1 MGKKKNNRNLKTV
14 NRKEEER
21 EDIAS
26 SPFASITLRE
36 KKEEKPKAVKT
47 RQKPKKPSEIVQ
59 GYDPGASF
67 ADILYNYEHT
77 GNPYAMPRKSR
88 SEEIKNSKTS
98 FADIFSKWEK
108 KTSAPEKKGEYRRAS
123 EVYKPKRSFA
133 DILSSYEGGNSC
145 SKVKARFDIKN
156 PALYEDEDEGK
167 ASDKNAMKAE
177 GAAEY
182 KRASKAYK
190 PTRSFADI
198 LDEAEGRG
206 GKRDVPDVPSRTD
219 DVQRSDAGHAN
230 ADSPTVNLFKEMEE
244 GDEIPSNVSWSVFS
258 GAQEIVRE
266 KEDDSIREEKV
277 SEEEPSSPHQKPV
290 YEPSRSFASILS
302 EYESTAADKT
312 AEMSPA
318 SSLKKDE
325 PETASANLFRQM
337 DEDDEIPSDVSWSVF
352 SGAREIERKIDSSPE
367 QAFVPE
373 KENRS
378 VPVRKHVKAKPSQA
392 FMRHFDDDVKSFEDI
407 LKEKG
412 DLNSVKRQKTINE
425 LRLMMPESTLDLH
438 GMTSAEAESAIRG
451 FISDALDAG
460 IEKVAIIHGKG
471 LHSADGVGILRDV
484 SINVLKELS
493 CCREMCAA
501 KPAYGGQ
508 GVLWVIL
515 RKKESPVSD
524 DNPLSE

>member
-1 MGKKKNNRNLKTV
+1 
-14 NRKEEER
+14 
-21 EDIAS
+21 
-26 SPFASITLRE
+26 
-36 KKEEKPKAVKT
+36 
-47 RQKPKKPSEIVQ
+47 
-59 GYDPGASF
+59 
-67 ADILYNYEHT
+67 
-77 GNPYAMPRKSR
+77 
-88 SEEIKNSKTS
+88 
-98 FADIFSKWEK
+98 
-108 KTSAPEKKGEYRRAS
+108 
-123 EVYKPKRSFA
+123 
-133 DILSSYEGGNSC
+133 
-145 SKVKARFDIKN
+145 
-156 PALYEDEDEGK
+156 
-167 ASDKNAMKAE
+167 
-177 GAAEY
+177 
-182 KRASKAYK
+182 
-190 PTRSFADI
+190 
-198 LDEAEGRG
+198 
-206 GKRDVPDVPSRTD
+206 
-219 DVQRSDAGHAN
+219 
-230 ADSPTVNLFKEMEE
+230 MEE
-244 GDEIPSNVSWSVFS
+244 DDEIPSNVSWSVFS
-258 GAQEIVRE
+258 GAQAIVRE
-266 KEDDSIREEKV
+266 KEDDSIKVEKV
-277 SEEEPSSPHQKPV
+277 TEDEPVSPHQKPV

-312 AEMSPA
+312 AEVSPA
-318 SSLKKDE
+318 SSLKKEE
-325 PETASANLFRQM
+325 PEIASANLFRQM

-352 SGAREIERKIDSSPE
+352 SGAREIERKSESSPE

-378 VPVRKHVKAKPSQA
+378 VPVRKHVKEKPSQA

-438 GMTSAEAESAIRG
+438 GMTSAEAESAIRS

-515 RKKESPVSD
+515 RKKESPASD
-524 DNPLSE
+524 DNPLRE

>member
-1 MGKKKNNRNLKTV
+1 MGKKKNNKSFKTI

-26 SPFASITLRE
+26 SPFASITLKE
-36 KKEEKPKAVKT
+36 KKEEKAKTVKT
-47 RQKPKKPSEIVQ
+47 QQKPKKPSEIVQ

-77 GNPYAMPRKSR
+77 GNPYALPKKSR
-88 SEEIKNSKTS
+88 NEEIKNSRTS
-98 FADIFSKWEK
+98 FADIFSQWEK
-108 KTSAPEKKGEYRRAS
+108 KTAAPERKGEYRRAS
-123 EVYKPKRSFA
+123 EAYKPKRSFA
-133 DILSSYEGGNSC
+133 DILSSYEGENAGL
-145 SKVKARFDIKN
+145 KVKKAHVDIKN
-156 PALYEDEDEGK
+156 PALYEEDEGK
-167 ASDKNAMKAE
+167 ESGNAVKAE
-177 GAAEY
+177 GPVEY

-190 PTRSFADI
+190 PTRSFAEI
-198 LDEAEGRG
+198 LDRAEGRG
-206 GKRDVPDVPSRTD
+206 RKSDVPDVSSHTENRQSAETRETD
-219 DVQRSDAGHAN
+219 C
-230 ADSPTVNLFKEMEE
+230 PTVNLFKEMEE
-244 GDEIPSNVSWSVFS
+244 DDEIPSNVSWSVFS
-258 GAQEIVRE
+258 GAQKIVRE
-266 KEDDSIREEKV
+266 KEDDSVHEETV
-277 SEEEPSSPHQKPV
+277 MEEEPAAPHQKPI

-302 EYESTAADKT
+302 EYESSAACKT
-312 AEMSPA
+312 AEVSPLQPSKTEEPDVV
-318 SSLKKDE
+318 SS
-325 PETASANLFRQM
+325 NLFREM

-352 SGAREIERKIDSSPE
+352 SGAREIERKSDSSPE

-378 VPVRKHVKAKPSQA
+378 VPVRKHVKIKPSQA
-392 FMRHFDDDVKSFEDI
+392 FVRHFDDDVKSFEDI

-438 GMTSAEAESAIRG
+438 GMTSAEAESAIRS

-515 RKKESPVSD
+515 RKKERPVSD

>member
-1 MGKKKNNRNLKTV
+1 MKTI

-26 SPFASITLRE
+26 SPFASITLKE
-36 KKEEKPKAVKT
+36 KKEEKAKTVKT
-47 RQKPKKPSEIVQ
+47 QQKPKKPSEIVQ

-77 GNPYAMPRKSR
+77 GNPYALPKKSR
-88 SEEIKNSKTS
+88 NEEIKNSRTS
-98 FADIFSKWEK
+98 FADIFSQWEK
-108 KTSAPEKKGEYRRAS
+108 KTAAPERKGEYRRAS
-123 EVYKPKRSFA
+123 EAYKPKRSFA
-133 DILSSYEGGNSC
+133 DILSSYEGENAGL
-145 SKVKARFDIKN
+145 KVKKAHVDIKN
-156 PALYEDEDEGK
+156 PALYEEDEGK
-167 ASDKNAMKAE
+167 ESGNAVKAE
-177 GAAEY
+177 GPVEY

-206 GKRDVPDVPSRTD
+206 RKRDVPDVSSRSD
-219 DVQRSDAGHAN
+219 DVQPAEAGHAN

-244 GDEIPSNVSWSVFS
+244 DDDIPSNVSWSVFS

-312 AEMSPA
+312 AEVSPA

-352 SGAREIERKIDSSPE
+352 SGAREIERKSDSSPE

-378 VPVRKHVKAKPSQA
+378 VPVRKHVKIKPSQA
-392 FMRHFDDDVKSFEDI
+392 FVRHFDDDVKSFEDI

-438 GMTSAEAESAIRG
+438 GMTSAEAESAIRS

-515 RKKESPVSD
+515 RKKESPESG
-524 DNPLSE
+524 DNTIRD

>member
-1 MGKKKNNRNLKTV
+1 MGKKKNNKNFKNI

-47 RQKPKKPSEIVQ
+47 QPKPKKPSEIVQ

-77 GNPYAMPRKSR
+77 GNPYALPKKSR

-108 KTSAPEKKGEYRRAS
+108 KTSATEKKGEYRRAS

-133 DILSSYEGGNSC
+133 DILSSYEGGNSG
-145 SKVKARFDIKN
+145 SKVKARVDIKN
-156 PALYEDEDEGK
+156 PALYEDEDEEI
-167 ASDKNAMKAE
+167 ASEKNALKAE
-177 GAAEY
+177 GSAEY

-190 PTRSFADI
+190 PTRSFAEI

-206 GKRDVPDVPSRTD
+206 RKSDVPDVSSPPD
-219 DVQRSDAGHAN
+219 DVQPAEAGHAN

-244 GDEIPSNVSWSVFS
+244 DDEIPSNVSWSVFS
-258 GAQEIVRE
+258 GAQEIVRK
-266 KEDDSIREEKV
+266 KEDDSVHEETV
-277 SEEEPSSPHQKPV
+277 MEEEPAAPHQKPI

-302 EYESTAADKT
+302 EYESSAACKT
-312 AEMSPA
+312 AEMSPLQP
-318 SSLKKDE
+318 SKTDE
-325 PETASANLFRQM
+325 PDGVSSNLFREM
-337 DEDDEIPSDVSWSVF
+337 EEDDEIPSDVSWSVF
-352 SGAREIERKIDSSPE
+352 AGAREIERKNGISPE
-367 QAFVPE
+367 KVRVPE
-373 KENRS
+373 NEDRS
-378 VPVRKHVKAKPSQA
+378 LPVRKHVKAKPSQA
-392 FMRHFDDDVKSFEDI
+392 FVRHFDDDVKSFEDI

-438 GMTSAEAESAIRG
+438 GMTSAEAESAIRS

>member
-1 MGKKKNNRNLKTV
+1 MGKKKNNKSFKNI

-47 RQKPKKPSEIVQ
+47 QQKPKKPSEIVQ

-98 FADIFSKWEK
+98 FADIFSQWEK

-133 DILSSYEGGNSC
+133 DILSSYEGENSG
-145 SKVKARFDIKN
+145 SKVKARVDIKN
-156 PALYEDEDEGK
+156 PALYAEEDEKTSEK
-167 ASDKNAMKAE
+167 SALKAE
-177 GAAEY
+177 GSAEY

-206 GKRDVPDVPSRTD
+206 RKRDVPDVPSRTD
-219 DVQRSDAGHAN
+219 DVQPADTGHAN

-244 GDEIPSNVSWSVFS
+244 DDEIPSNVSWSVFS

-266 KEDDSIREEKV
+266 KEDVRIQEK
-277 SEEEPSSPHQKPV
+277 SAAEEEPVSPHQKPV

-312 AEMSPA
+312 AEVSPA
-318 SSLKKDE
+318 SSMKKE
-325 PETASANLFRQM
+325 ERKIASANLFRQM

-352 SGAREIERKIDSSPE
+352 SGAREIERKSDSSPE
-367 QAFVPE
+367 QTSLPE
-373 KENRS
+373 KDSS
-378 VPVRKHVKAKPSQA
+378 VPVRRHVKAKPSQA
-392 FMRHFDDDVKSFEDI
+392 FMRHFDDNVKSFEDI

-438 GMTSAEAESAIRG
+438 SMTSAEAESAIRR
-451 FISDALDAG
+451 FIGDALEAG

-484 SINVLKELS
+484 SIKTLKELS

-515 RKKESPVSD
+515 RKKESPENG
-524 DNPLSE
+524 DNTIRD

>member
-1 MGKKKNNRNLKTV
+1 MGKKKNNKNFKTV

-47 RQKPKKPSEIVQ
+47 QQKPKKPSEIVH

-133 DILSSYEGGNSC
+133 DILSSYEGGNSG
-145 SKVKARFDIKN
+145 SKVKARVDIKN
-156 PALYEDEDEGK
+156 PALYEDEDEGI
-167 ASDKNAMKAE
+167 ASEKNALKAE
-177 GAAEY
+177 GASEY

-198 LDEAEGRG
+198 LDEAEERGR
-206 GKRDVPDVPSRTD
+206 KRDVPDVSSRTD
-219 DVQRSDAGHAN
+219 DVQPADAGHAN

-244 GDEIPSNVSWSVFS
+244 DDEIPSNVSWSVFS

-266 KEDDSIREEKV
+266 KEDDSIKVEKV
-277 SEEEPSSPHQKPV
+277 TEEEPVSPHQKPV

-312 AEMSPA
+312 AEVSPA
-318 SSLKKDE
+318 PSLKKEE
-325 PETASANLFRQM
+325 PEIASSNLFRQM

-352 SGAREIERKIDSSPE
+352 SGAREIERKSESSPE

-392 FMRHFDDDVKSFEDI
+392 FIRHFDDDVKSFEDI

-438 GMTSAEAESAIRG
+438 GMTSAEAESAIRS

-515 RKKESPVSD
+515 RKKESPASD

>member
-1 MGKKKNNRNLKTV
+1 MGKKKNNKNFKTV

-47 RQKPKKPSEIVQ
+47 QQKPKKPSEIVQ
-59 GYDPGASF
+59 GYDPSASF

-133 DILSSYEGGNSC
+133 DILSSYEGGNSG
-145 SKVKARFDIKN
+145 SKVKARVDIKN
-156 PALYEDEDEGK
+156 PALYEEDEGK
-167 ASDKNAMKAE
+167 AAENAVKAE
-177 GAAEY
+177 RAGEY

-198 LDEAEGRG
+198 LDEAEGWGR
-206 GKRDVPDVPSRTD
+206 KRDVPDVSSRTD
-219 DVQRSDAGHAN
+219 DVQPAEAGHAN

-244 GDEIPSNVSWSVFS
+244 DDEIPSNVSWSVFS

-266 KEDDSIREEKV
+266 KEDDSIKVEKV
-277 SEEEPSSPHQKPV
+277 VEDEPISPHQKPV

-312 AEMSPA
+312 AEVSPLQP
-318 SSLKKDE
+318 SKTDE
-325 PETASANLFRQM
+325 PDVVSSNLFREM
-337 DEDDEIPSDVSWSVF
+337 EEDDEIPSDVSWSVF
-352 SGAREIERKIDSSPE
+352 AGAREIERKNGISPE
-367 QAFVPE
+367 KVRVPE
-373 KENRS
+373 NEDRS
-378 VPVRKHVKAKPSQA
+378 LPVRKHVKAKPSQA
-392 FMRHFDDDVKSFEDI
+392 FVRHFDDDVKSFEDI

-412 DLNSVKRQKTINE
+412 DLNPVKRQKTISE
-425 LRLMMPESTLDLH
+425 LRLMMPEATLDLH
-438 GMTSAEAESAIRG
+438 GMTSAEAESAIRR
-451 FISDALDAG
+451 FIGDALDAG
-460 IEKVAIIHGKG
+460 IGKVAIIHGKG

-515 RKKESPVSD
+515 RKKESPASD
-524 DNPLSE
+524 DNPLRE